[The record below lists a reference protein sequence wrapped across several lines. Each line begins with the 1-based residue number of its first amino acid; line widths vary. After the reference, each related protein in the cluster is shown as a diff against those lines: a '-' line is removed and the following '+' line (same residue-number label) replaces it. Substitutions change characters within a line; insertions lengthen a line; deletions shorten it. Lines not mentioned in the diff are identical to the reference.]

1 MEVQAL
7 TLNTILELF
16 RQRAAERQNSIVV
29 EARIVVSPDGA
40 RLLDVQP
47 EGLVETINY

>member
-7 TLNTILELF
+7 TLNTILELV
-16 RQRAAERQNSIVV
+16 RERAVEQQNPILVQ
-29 EARIVVSPDGA
+29 ARIVVSPDGA

-47 EGLVETINY
+47 EGELTTISY